1 MDRCKPGWAEEGG
14 RTAGRLVGA
23 ELEAAHC
30 AHAAVLV
37 VPLGQQLVE
46 RKIGELKQVIG
57 ERLGHSIGD
66 GFRFTVGTAERFRN
80 HVIHDAQVYEILG
93 GHLQGRGGIRHFG
106 GIIPQ
111 DRGTAFRRNHGI
123 DAMLEHQDAIYTPSA
138 SAPPLPP
145 SPMTIEMIG
154 TVSRA
159 CTQISRD
166 GFRLPALF
174 GPDTGIGAGGVDE
187 RDDRSAEFFR
197 HLHEAEGLP
206 IPFRIGHPEVPLH
219 AFLEGLPF

>member
-66 GFRFTVGTAERFRN
+66 GSRFAMGTAERFGN
-80 HVIHDAQVYEILG
+80 HVITMRRSTRSWAVIFSDAAASGTLAGSPKES
-93 GHLQGRGGIRHFG
+93 RH
-106 GIIPQ
+106 
-111 DRGTAFRRNHGI
+111 
-123 DAMLEHQDAIYTPSA
+123 S
-138 SAPPLPP
+138 LP
-145 SPMTIEMIG
+145 G
-154 TVSRA
+154 K
-159 CTQISRD
+159 
-166 GFRLPALF
+166 
-174 GPDTGIGAGGVDE
+174 
-187 RDDRSAEFFR
+187 
-197 HLHEAEGLP
+197 
-206 IPFRIGHPEVPLH
+206 
-219 AFLEGLPF
+219 